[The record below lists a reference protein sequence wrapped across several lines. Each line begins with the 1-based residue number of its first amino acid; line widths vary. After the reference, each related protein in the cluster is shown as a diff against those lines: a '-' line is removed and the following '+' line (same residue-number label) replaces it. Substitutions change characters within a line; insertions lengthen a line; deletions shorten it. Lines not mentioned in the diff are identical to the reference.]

1 MEPFIVQ
8 GAIKLAEGIHY
19 LITNPKDYHPERL
32 SGNMLALFQKF
43 KASYDSKDSIQL
55 SRVISDSYSGSLY
68 GAKTKYAFVQLF
80 KGTFNTLP
88 TFAYP
93 NLTIN
98 VYQITEDN
106 EQLFGAILDFKSSVK
121 VGFAPIA
128 SIDSGQVY
136 IEARPEGEY
145 RMWKITRIDTIRD

>member
-19 LITNPKDYHPERL
+19 FITNPKDYHPERL

-55 SRVISDSYSGSLY
+55 SRLISDSYSGSLY
-68 GAKTKYAFVQLF
+68 GATTKYAFAQLF
-80 KGTFNTLP
+80 QGTFNTLP
-88 TFAYP
+88 AFAYP

-98 VYQITEDN
+98 IYQITENN
-106 EQLFGAILDFKSSVK
+106 EQLFGAIIDFKSNVK
-121 VGFAPIA
+121 VAFVPIA
-128 SIDSGQVY
+128 SLDSGQVY
-136 IEARPEGEY
+136 IEARPDGAY
-145 RMWKITRIDTIRD
+145 GMWRITCIDIIRD